1 MDTSKIL
8 FWLITTIAGI
18 GVTIII
24 FAVRMFISAINEK
37 FNTLFCKFDDLL
49 ERIGKLVNDDDFREL
64 EKRVREIEN
73 TMNKCPNCKKSK

>member
-1 MDTSKIL
+1 MEQELLYSLVTGAIVGSLAIVFFALKL
-8 FWLITTIAGI
+8 FIAS
-18 GVTIII
+18 V
-24 FAVRMFISAINEK
+24 NEK

-49 ERIGKLVNDDDFREL
+49 ERIGKLVDDDDFREL